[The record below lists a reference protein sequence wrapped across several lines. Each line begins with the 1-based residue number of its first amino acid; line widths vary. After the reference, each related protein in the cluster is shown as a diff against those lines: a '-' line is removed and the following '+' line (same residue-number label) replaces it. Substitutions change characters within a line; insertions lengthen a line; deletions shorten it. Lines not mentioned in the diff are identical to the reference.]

1 MRCSFSETLL
11 QGYFD
16 GELSAFRAA
25 EFERHLRRCADCAE
39 QLVNQE
45 LLSGTLQLAQL
56 YEPAPASLRRN
67 ILAQCRSV
75 AATTAVS
82 EHLLWHWL
90 VAAAALLLIALIGW
104 KLSPG
109 LRNEDYQAELA
120 GEIVE
125 VHIRSLQPGHATG
138 IASNDEYAVRGW
150 FNGKVKFPVPVHDFA
165 EEGFVL
171 QGGRLDVV
179 EGRFLAAV
187 VYARNGHLFNV
198 FVWPTR
204 EADTSPRTGSRQG
217 FHWVDWR
224 KGKMEFCA
232 VSDADPA
239 EVEQLLQ
246 LTQSFS

>member
-1 MRCSFSETLL
+1 MRCDFSDFLL
-11 QGYFD
+11 QSYFD
-16 GELSAFRAA
+16 GELNAFRAA
-25 EFERHLRRCADCAE
+25 EFERHVRRCADCAE
-39 QLVNQE
+39 QLVNQD

-56 YEPAPASLRRN
+56 YEPAPASLRRK
-67 ILAQCRSV
+67 ILIECRTV
-75 AATTAVS
+75 AFATAVS
-82 EHLLWHWL
+82 EPLPWHWL
-90 VAAAALLLIALIGW
+90 AAAAALLLVVLIGW
-104 KLSPG
+104 RVSLG

-120 GEIVE
+120 EEIVD
-125 VHIRSLQPGHATG
+125 VHMRSLEPGHAIG
-138 IASNDEYAVRGW
+138 IASNDEYAVREW
-150 FNGKVKFPVPVHDFA
+150 FDGKVKFPVPARDFA
-165 EEGFVL
+165 REGFVL

-179 EGRFLAAV
+179 EGRSVAAL

-217 FHWVDWR
+217 VHWIDWR

-239 EVEQLLQ
+239 EVEQLHQ